1 MCKYKA
7 SSVQITKG
15 MDKDLLLEICNK
27 INLSDL
33 EINILV
39 YYYCDRMS
47 LSEVADTVNYS
58 YDYVAEL
65 KSNSLKKL
73 SSQI

>member
-15 MDKDLLLEICNK
+15 MDKDLLLEICNN

-33 EINILV
+33 EINILT